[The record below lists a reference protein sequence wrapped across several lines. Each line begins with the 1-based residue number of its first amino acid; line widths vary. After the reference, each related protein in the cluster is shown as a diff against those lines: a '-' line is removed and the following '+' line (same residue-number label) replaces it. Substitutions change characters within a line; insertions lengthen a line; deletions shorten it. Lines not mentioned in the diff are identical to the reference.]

1 MPPLYYLVAPRVISL
16 LRQLLAPVVW
26 LLTWP
31 IVLRGLRVAQVL
43 SYLALVWAIGY
54 FLLAT
59 FGASWANLPLSLPL
73 PSLLNWSWR

>member
-26 LLTWP
+26 LLTRP
-31 IVLRGLRVAQVL
+31 IVLRGLGVAQVL
-43 SYLALVWAIGY
+43 SYLVLVWAIGY
-54 FLLAT
+54 YLFSI

-73 PSLLNWSWR
+73 PSLLSWNWR